1 MSDRTTFLQ
10 AVASEF
16 PDDRL
21 TWQKTIPTF
30 HPQSAAEAGSFFRLA
45 NKHSQ
50 HCFITGFGNNVD
62 PIGSPFDK
70 LVTVR
75 TDRLNDLHEVAEQDL
90 YVKVGAGYPLKEL
103 NLDIAGAKLFLPHSD
118 MPYVGS
124 FGGAV
129 AAGLSA
135 DLIGRD
141 WSIKRYF
148 IKAEIVTP
156 TGDIITP
163 GSVCF
168 KSVSG
173 YDIVKLYAGSWGLYG
188 LIVSLWFR
196 VLPDSARHEY
206 ESLTLKPLDRTLFL
220 QALDSGNASTDAVYT
235 RKIKDK
241 FDPSGILPV
250 VR

>member
-10 AVASEF
+10 AIVGEF

-30 HPQSAAEAGSFFRLA
+30 HPQSAQEAGHFFVLA
-45 NKHSQ
+45 NQYRQK
-50 HCFITGFGNNVD
+50 CFITGFGNNVD
-62 PIGSPFDK
+62 PIGAPFDTM
-70 LVTVR
+70 VTVR
-75 TDRLNDLHEVAEQDL
+75 TDRLNDLLEVAEQDL

-103 NLDIAGAKLFLPHSD
+103 NLDIAKAKVFLPHSD
-118 MPYVGS
+118 LPYVGS

-135 DLIGRD
+135 DLSGRD

-156 TGDIITP
+156 TGEIITP

-173 YDIVKLYAGSWGLYG
+173 YDIVKLFAGSWGLYG

-206 ESLTLKPLDRTLFL
+206 ESLILQPLNRSLFL
-220 QALDSGNASTDAVYT
+220 KAMDTSNASTDAVYT
-235 RKIKDK
+235 RKIRDK
-241 FDPSGILPV
+241 FDPNCILPV
-250 VR
+250 V